1 MRWPGRSTLFPITR
15 LMALVLLIGLR
26 SSAVA
31 QDAATTGAGTPSTY
45 ANMLSTLQQVTINL
59 AVRDA
64 RGLPLDEPASIHLT
78 SQLRRV
84 NRFTDTKESATV
96 SFANLLEG
104 PYDVV
109 VECPGYR
116 TEEQHLDVTGGS
128 AFFTAYIYLH
138 ATNDPSTSNSPPKGL
153 ALSPKAVSEIDKGLG
168 AMRKKQYDS
177 ALNHFAKASQASPAN
192 PDIHYFR
199 GSAELRMGQMEPAR
213 KEFEQAVALD
223 PSHEKALLAL
233 GEMQLQSSDATGA
246 IATLNKTVTANGAGW
261 KTYYLLAS
269 AHTNLKQ
276 WKEAGDAARRA
287 VSLAGSRSGEP
298 LLLLGEI
305 ELAEG
310 HTAAARDFWQKVVAD
325 FPKTPETADA
335 KAKLA
340 ELSSGKPGPAEPA
353 GGPKVAVDTGPS
365 EPEESRP
372 WAPPDV
378 DSKEYYVT
386 SDASCN
392 SNDVITRAMRR
403 MKVQMANLE
412 KFTAMEHIEH
422 QEIDKHGLPGPIKA
436 RQFSYIV
443 FVHPYE
449 KDSVF
454 LEESRDGGVSP
465 TSFPTSL
472 ATIGLNSLGLSV
484 LQPANRA
491 GFVYQCQGV
500 ATVRGQAAWQVRFE
514 EKKDANLGVRRWQRQ
529 GTIYNVPIKGRVWLS
544 TTTFDILRVETDL
557 REPMP
562 NLELTRDHLQVE
574 YGPVN
579 FKGKKAQLWLPWDAE
594 MYMELHGKRYHH
606 KHYLTD
612 YMLFNVD
619 ASAKIEA
626 PKGAP
631 PEGSGEP
638 EGKPDKP

>member
-1 MRWPGRSTLFPITR
+1 MRRLGRSTLFSITR
-15 LMALVLLIGLR
+15 MMALVLLIGLR
-26 SSAVA
+26 LSAGA
-31 QDAATTGAGTPSTY
+31 QDAATTGAGTPSAY
-45 ANMLSTLQQVTINL
+45 ANMLSTLQQVTINV

-64 RGLPLDEPASIHLT
+64 RGLPLDEAASIHLT

-104 PYDVV
+104 PYEVV

-116 TEEQHLDVTGGS
+116 TEQQHLDVTGGS

-138 ATNDPSTSNSPPKGL
+138 AVNDPSTSNSPPKGL
-153 ALSPKAVSEIDKGLG
+153 ALSPKAVSQIDKGLS
-168 AMRKKQYDS
+168 AMRRKQYDS
-177 ALNHFAKASQASPAN
+177 ALNHFAKASEASPSN
-192 PDIHYFR
+192 PDIHYLR
-199 GSAELRMGQMEPAR
+199 GSAELRMGQTGPAR

-233 GEMQLQSSDATGA
+233 GEMQLQSNDATGA

-269 AHTNLKQ
+269 AYANLKQ
-276 WKEAGDAARRA
+276 WKEGADAARHA
-287 VSLAGSRSGEP
+287 VSLAGSRSAAP

-305 ELAEG
+305 ESAEG
-310 HTAAARDFWQKVVAD
+310 HAAAARDFWQKVVAD
-325 FPKTPETADA
+325 FPNTPETGEA
-335 KAKLA
+335 KTKLA
-340 ELSSGKPGPAEPA
+340 ELSSGKPGPTEPA
-353 GGPKVAVDTGPS
+353 AALKVAVDTGPS
-365 EPEESRP
+365 ELEESRP

-386 SDASCN
+386 SDTSCN

-449 KDSVF
+449 EDSVF
-454 LEESRDGGVSP
+454 LEESRDGGAGP

-491 GFVYQCQGV
+491 GFLYQCQGV

-562 NLELTRDHLQVE
+562 NLELKRDHLQVE
-574 YGPVN
+574 YGPIN
-579 FKGKKAQLWLPWDAE
+579 FNGGKAQLWLPWDAE
-594 MYMELHGKRYHH
+594 MYMELHGNRYHH

-612 YMLFNVD
+612 YLLFDVD
-619 ASAKIEA
+619 ASAKIKP

-631 PEGSGEP
+631 SEENGEP
-638 EGKPDKP
+638 ESKPDKP